1 MHMHLNIASV
11 AQPFS
16 KDNLKKKVFQ
26 LCSLLFLLSFLDC

>member
-16 KDNLKKKVFQ
+16 KDDSKKKI
-26 LCSLLFLLSFLDC
+26 SNSFLDC